1 MKEKWSLLKSRFES
15 FEMRE
20 RLLIVGAVVA
30 LVYLLW
36 DFLLLQP
43 MGKEMQI
50 IVARERVARQAIQT
64 TEAEITVLQNI
75 ATKDPNVALR
85 GEIEELRS
93 KIASLDEQLD
103 TLAVGLVPAQQL
115 PKVMH
120 NVLSKSGKLTIERL
134 ATLPPQE
141 MALSAGVKAEPQA
154 AEATAEPVEQVEPV
168 QQEVKIYKHSVV
180 LNLTGDFAAV
190 VQYLRELE
198 RSDWRF
204 YWESLSYKVTSY
216 PNAKIRI
223 RVFTLSSQRGVLD
236 GV

>member
-1 MKEKWSLLKSRFES
+1 MKEKWVLLKSRFES

-20 RLLIVGAVVA
+20 RLLIVGAVAA

-50 IVARERVARQAIQT
+50 IAARERVARQAIQT
-64 TEAEITVLQNI
+64 TNAEITVLQNI
-75 ATKDPNVALR
+75 AKKDPNSALR
-85 GEIEELRS
+85 REIDELRG
-93 KIASLDEQLD
+93 KLASLDQQLD

-115 PKVMH
+115 PEIMH
-120 NVLSKSGKLTIERL
+120 NVLSKTGKLTIERL
-134 ATLPPQE
+134 TTLPPQE
-141 MALSAGVKAEPQA
+141 LALSTGVKVD
-154 AEATAEPVEQVEPV
+154 ATAENATAEVPPPS
-168 QQEVKIYKHSVV
+168 QQDVKIYKHSVI
-180 LNLTGDFAAV
+180 LNVAGDFAGV

-204 YWESLSYKVTSY
+204 YWDSLSYKVTGY
-216 PNAKIRI
+216 PNAKVRI

>member
-20 RLLIVGAVVA
+20 RLLIVGAVAA

-64 TEAEITVLQNI
+64 TEAEITVLQSI
-75 ATKDPNVALR
+75 AKKDPNIALR
-85 GEIEELRS
+85 SEINELRG
-93 KIASLDEQLD
+93 KLGSLDEQLD

-141 MALSAGVKAEPQA
+141 IALSTAVKVEAPIAEPAVEA
-154 AEATAEPVEQVEPV
+154 AEPV
-168 QQEVKIYKHSVV
+168 QQDVKIYKHSVV
-180 LNLTGDFAAV
+180 LNVTGDFAGV

-198 RSDWRF
+198 HSDWRF

>member
-75 ATKDPNVALR
+75 ATKDPNIALR

-141 MALSAGVKAEPQA
+141 MALSAGVKAETPA
-154 AEATAEPVEQVEPV
+154 AEAPADPVEPV
-168 QQEVKIYKHSVV
+168 QQDVKIYKHSVV

>member
-75 ATKDPNVALR
+75 ATKDPNIALH

-141 MALSAGVKAEPQA
+141 MALSAGVKTETPA
-154 AEATAEPVEQVEPV
+154 AEAQTDPVEPV
-168 QQEVKIYKHSVV
+168 QQDVKIYKHSVV

>member
-1 MKEKWSLLKSRFES
+1 MKEKWVLLKSRFEA

-20 RLLIVGAVVA
+20 RLLIVGAVAA

-50 IVARERVARQAIQT
+50 IDARERVARQAIQT
-64 TEAEITVLQNI
+64 TEAEITVLQSI
-75 ATKDPNVALR
+75 AKKDPNVALR
-85 GEIEELRS
+85 REIDELRG
-93 KIASLDEQLD
+93 KLASLDEQLD

-115 PKVMH
+115 PKIMH
-120 NVLSKSGKLTIERL
+120 NVLSKTGKLTIERL

-141 MALSAGVKAEPQA
+141 LALSAGG
-154 AEATAEPVEQVEPV
+154 VEPPV
-168 QQEVKIYKHSVV
+168 ADANTEAAPPSQEDVKIYKHSVV
-180 LNLTGDFAAV
+180 LNVTGDFTGV

-204 YWESLSYKVTSY
+204 YWESLNYKVTRY
-216 PNAKIRI
+216 PHAQISI

>member
-20 RLLIVGAVVA
+20 RLLIVGAAAA

-50 IVARERVARQAIQT
+50 VVARERVARQAIQI

-75 ATKDPNVALR
+75 AKKDPNIALR
-85 GEIEELRS
+85 HEIDELRG
-93 KIASLDEQLD
+93 KLANLDEQLD

-120 NVLSKSGKLTIERL
+120 NVLSKTGKLTIERL

-141 MALSAGVKAEPQA
+141 MALSAGTEIEVPA
-154 AEATAEPVEQVEPV
+154 AEAVVDEGEPV
-168 QQEVKIYKHSVV
+168 QQNAKIYKHSVV
-180 LNLTGDFAAV
+180 LNVTGDFGGV

>member
-1 MKEKWSLLKSRFES
+1 MKEKWSSLKNRFES

-20 RLLIVGAVVA
+20 RLLIVGAAAA
-30 LVYLLW
+30 LLYLLW

-43 MGKEMQI
+43 INKDMQMI
-50 IVARERVARQAIQT
+50 TARERVARQAIQST
-64 TEAEITVLQNI
+64 GAEVTVLQGI
-75 ATKDPNVALR
+75 AKKDPNIALR
-85 GEIEELRS
+85 REIDELRG
-93 KIASLDEQLD
+93 KLASLDQQLD

-115 PKVMH
+115 PKIMH
-120 NVLSKSGKLTIERL
+120 EVLSKTGRLTIERL

-141 MALSAGVKAEPQA
+141 LALSSTVKTETPA
-154 AEATAEPVEQVEPV
+154 AEATAEATPQR
-168 QQEVKIYKHSVV
+168 EVKIYKHSVV
-180 LNLTGDFAAV
+180 LNVAGDFAGV

-198 RSDWRF
+198 NSDWRF
-204 YWESLSYKVTSY
+204 YWESLSYKVTGY